1 MRLTLALTLASLAA
15 LAAWPAAANELQRCR
30 AIAEPAARLACYDA
44 LAAQPV
50 PAAPASPAAA
60 AAPAAAKPA
69 VDPVA
74 GFGFENRL
82 PAEAPDT
89 ITSHLPG
96 RFEGWGGTT
105 MFRLANGQV
114 WQVIDGSSAFYWL
127 ENPKVTLRR
136 AMMGTFFLEIEG
148 AARAPR
154 VKRLQ

>member
-1 MRLTLALTLASLAA
+1 MRLTFAFTLACLAA
-15 LAAWPAAANELQRCR
+15 TPLAPVAASELQRCR
-30 AIAEPAARLACYDA
+30 AVADPAARLACYDA
-44 LAAQPV
+44 LAAQPT
-50 PAAPASPAAA
+50 PAA
-60 AAPAAAKPA
+60 AAPAAAAGPA
-69 VDPVA
+69 AAARPADPAA
-74 GFGFENRL
+74 GFGFENRM

-96 RFEGWGGTT
+96 RFEGWGGST

>member
-1 MRLTLALTLASLAA
+1 MRLNLPFTLLCAA
-15 LAAWPAAANELQRCR
+15 MAGPAAANELQRCR
-30 AIAEPAARLACYDA
+30 AIADPAARLACYDA
-44 LAAQPV
+44 LAAAPQAPT
-50 PAAPASPAAA
+50 AAAATPA
-60 AAPAAAKPA
+60 AAPAAKPA
-69 VDPVA
+69 DAVA
-74 GFGFENRL
+74 SFGFENRL
-82 PAEAPDT
+82 PTEAPDT
-89 ITSHLPG
+89 ITSHLAG
-96 RFEGWGGTT
+96 RFEGWGATT